1 MELSLL
7 WFLLS
12 AFSMTTAF
20 FLLYQHVKFS
30 TGKEG
35 ALALSLKGGATLCCF
50 FIALYGAIQAPDS
63 GHYLIAAGLLISAL
77 ADVLLGWRFYPGM
90 LCFALAHVCY
100 GAGYI
105 LFSPPGW
112 QSLLCF
118 LVCFAGIAL
127 LIPWAKKK
135 MGSTGILPFAA
146 YGMVLSAMLSLAI
159 TQRPLLLI
167 GAALFLVSDLLL
179 GRHIALNITHKGYDY
194 LCLGFYYLAQFLIA
208 ASLLF

>member
-7 WFLLS
+7 WILLAAFLL
-12 AFSMTTAF
+12 TTAF
-20 FLLYQHVKFS
+20 FLLYQYVKFS

-35 ALALSLKGGATLCCF
+35 ALALSLKGGATICCF
-50 FIALYGAIQAPDS
+50 LIALYGAIQAPDS
-63 GHYLIAAGLLISAL
+63 GHILIASGLLISAL
-77 ADVLLGWRFYPGM
+77 ADVLLGWRFYLGM

-100 GAGYI
+100 GAGYV

-118 LVCFAGIAL
+118 LVCLAGIAL

-135 MGSTGILPFAA
+135 MGDTGILPFAA
-146 YGMVLSAMLSLAI
+146 YGIVLSAMLSLAI

-167 GAALFLVSDLLL
+167 GAALFVASDLLL
-179 GRHIALNITHKGYDY
+179 GRRIALNIIQKGYDY
-194 LCLGFYYLAQFLIA
+194 LCLGCYYLAQFLIA
-208 ASLLF
+208 ASMLF